1 MSNPLSLKIFH
12 NGRLVDH
19 KTISQDVIK
28 IGKLPSS
35 HLCLEDDSV
44 ARMHAVI
51 ESSGNDVRIIDLG
64 SAGGTFLNGQRVEK
78 NASVTDGDALD
89 FGPYRVEVELL
100 HAAGLAAA
108 GFGAS
113 MPVGAA
119 GNHLTTPRTAGA
131 TALSPAA
138 VVPQPVGRVTPGPV
152 PSHTQLDPGEVETQ
166 DGTRVTE
173 VIASYRGTVLDAQHV
188 GQVKN
193 RRRSASLFLGA
204 AATLMLGGAAM
215 LASEVGQ
222 DWEGYAAAKTAAFE
236 DGATQPEVPG
246 LGLGGLGLGLMLFG
260 LIPMGLGVVRLSDH
274 GLSTYRIGEAHNAAF
289 STGSAGLPS
298 DTFALVD
305 TGAGGHI
312 LNFTPSMTGAVT
324 VGQESISLAELA
336 SSGHA
341 AGNGSAYA
349 YALPAGARCKLEHGE
364 VTYFINEVAAG
375 KRIAGKGEADKPF
388 WVYNAASLAA
398 LGGLLIMT
406 QLIPNESMAMDL
418 DANEMTSCYVG
429 YMTQPDIEEEVVE
442 EEEVTEES
450 EQAGGQGSKHAGDE
464 GAMGDPKKKAA
475 NKMYASKGPKTAV
488 PQMARNFDP
497 DMQTRNAG
505 ILGQLQSESGHFL
518 ASPFGAAYNVGNDD
532 DDLWG
537 NMTGTEPGAAYGLM
551 GLSGV
556 GAGRGGGGSGEG
568 TIGMGN
574 VGLIGHGLGGGH
586 GGGYGPGDGKGT
598 GFKNRGRRIPRV
610 RIAAV
615 KSAAGIDKGI
625 IRRIVRNHFR
635 EVVHC
640 YNQGLVGNPNLK
652 GRVAVQFGIG
662 PTGKVTMSAVA
673 SNTTGDSNTG
683 NCIAK
688 AIKRWKFPKPSTGG
702 TAIVTYPFVLNPG

>member
-12 NGRLVDH
+12 NGRLVDR
-19 KTISQDVIK
+19 KTIAQDVIK

-78 NASVTDGDALD
+78 NASVADGDALD
-89 FGPYRVEVELL
+89 FGPYRVEIELM

-113 MPVGAA
+113 MPVGLAT
-119 GNHLTTPRTAGA
+119 HPIITPRTAGA
-131 TALSPAA
+131 TALSPAV
-138 VVPQPVGRVTPGPV
+138 VVPQPVGRVTPV
-152 PSHTQLDPGEVETQ
+152 PMPSRLDPAEVETQ

-173 VIASYRGTVLDAQHV
+173 VVASYNGTVLDAQHV

-193 RRRSASLFLGA
+193 RRKGASMLLGA

-222 DWEGYAAAKTAAFE
+222 DWEGHAAAKTSALEEGAALP
-236 DGATQPEVPG
+236 DTPG

-260 LIPMGLGVVRLSDH
+260 LIPMGLGVVRLSDR

-298 DTFALVD
+298 DTFGLVD
-305 TGAGGHI
+305 SGAGGHI
-312 LNFTPSMTGAVT
+312 LNFTPSMVGEVT

-336 SSGHA
+336 ASGHA

-349 YALPAGARCKLEHGE
+349 YALPAGARCRLEHGE

-375 KRIAGKGEADKPF
+375 KRIASKGEADKPF
-388 WVYNAASLAA
+388 WAYNAASLAA

-418 DANEMTSCYVG
+418 DTNEMTSRYVG

-450 EQAGGQGSKHAGDE
+450 EQAGGQGTKHAGSE

-497 DMQTRNAG
+497 EMQTRNAG

-518 ASPFGAAYNVGNDD
+518 ASPFGAAYNVGNQDE
-532 DDLWG
+532 DLWG
-537 NMTGTEPGAAYGLM
+537 NMTGTEPGAAYGAL
-551 GLSGV
+551 GLGNI
-556 GAGRGGGGSGEG
+556 GTGRGGGGNGAG
-568 TIGMGN
+568 TVGMGN
-574 VGLIGHGLGGGH
+574 VGLIGHGANGGS
-586 GGGYGPGDGKGT
+586 GGGYGPGDGNGT
-598 GFKNRGRRIPRV
+598 GFKNRGRRVPRV
-610 RIAAV
+610 RAAAI
-615 KSAAGIDKGI
+615 KSAAGIDKSI

-662 PTGKVTMSAVA
+662 PTGRVTMSAVA
-673 SNTTGDSNTG
+673 NNTTGDANTG